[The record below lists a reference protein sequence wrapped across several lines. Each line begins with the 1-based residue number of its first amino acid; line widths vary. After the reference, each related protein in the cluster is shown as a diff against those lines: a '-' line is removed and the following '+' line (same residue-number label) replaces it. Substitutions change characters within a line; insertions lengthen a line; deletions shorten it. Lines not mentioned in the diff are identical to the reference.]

1 MKISQL
7 VLALLGFLGFCAA
20 QRSRR
25 SSEEEIRTAITHLPQ
40 CCLNC
45 VIPLLSSMH
54 CSLSNLTTFRDCF
67 CANQKIQRKISLCT
81 ASKCDVDHLTKSE
94 ELLQLICAGMPF
106 ESRQPQIYA
115 ITTITSIAV
124 TLFVALRCHSN
135 FQIAKKFWWDD
146 GFLMIS
152 SIFFLAFQCLT
163 MWGTSYG
170 FGLHIW
176 TANISHWHGLL
187 LVRQNLRTLLF
198 CFEWLWEIIYIIVQ
212 TMTKISVL
220 LLYHRIFPQR
230 WFRRIIIFLICIMFV
245 HCIAFG
251 VVIITACKPI
261 KSFWHKE
268 IKGRCIDV
276 RAVGVVGAAF
286 SIGEDVTFLLLP
298 VPLIWKLKLKPSRKI
313 GIILILTIG
322 VIACAASVVRLKYL
336 IKYNQTVDQV
346 WENFTLVVLSQLE
359 LSLSIIC
366 VCFPAIRLLFSRS
379 KRGNGSSDRSKTTSA
394 PTNTDLSSPKIPD
407 NSIMSR
413 IRSVVSNS
421 TSHNSKFLPWASN
434 RAPQL
439 SSIYITSHIELSDN
453 DPSVSDKNTKDY
465 ETHIAATRPP
475 ENKKSFFTNSSQIA
489 PPGILHVDKSGTIIS
504 PLQKLT
510 DSVLRGDYKTHSRIP
525 SDQTD
530 EHKKP
535 VSSS

>member
-1 MKISQL
+1 MKLSHL
-7 VLALLGFLGFCAA
+7 ALALLGFLGICAA
-20 QRSRR
+20 QQPRR
-25 SSEEEIRTAITHLPQ
+25 SSDEEIRTAITLLPQ

-45 VIPLLSSMH
+45 VLPLLNSMH
-54 CSLSNLTTFRDCF
+54 CSLSNLTTFTDCF
-67 CANQKIQRKISLCT
+67 CAKKKIQRKISLCT
-81 ASKCDVDHLTKSE
+81 GANCDFNKLKTSE
-94 ELLQLICAGMPF
+94 EQLQVICAGLPI
-106 ESRQPQIYA
+106 ESRQPTIYA
-115 ITTITSIAV
+115 ITTISSIVV

-176 TANISHWHGLL
+176 TANLSHWAGLL
-187 LVRQNLRTLLF
+187 L
-198 CFEWLWEIIYIIVQ
+198 FEWLWEIIYIIVQ

-230 WFRRIIIFLICIMFV
+230 WFRRVITCLICIMFL
-245 HCIAFG
+245 HCIAFCA
-251 VVIITACKPI
+251 VIITACKPI
-261 KSFWHKE
+261 KSFWRKDIE
-268 IKGRCIDV
+268 GRCIDT

-298 VPLIWKLKLKPSRKI
+298 VPLIWRLKLKPSRKI

-336 IKYNQTVDQV
+336 IMYNQTWDQI

-379 KRGNGSSDRSKTTSA
+379 KRGNGSSNRSKTTSA
-394 PTNTDLSSPKIPD
+394 PTITNSSCPKISD
-407 NSIMSR
+407 NTIVSR
-413 IRSVVSNS
+413 IRSIISNN
-421 TSHNSKFLPWASN
+421 TSNNSSFLPWSSA

-465 ETHIAATRPP
+465 QTHIAATRPP
-475 ENKKSFFTNSSQIA
+475 ENKKSFFANSSHME
-489 PPGILHVDKSGTIIS
+489 PPGIMHVDKNGTIIS

-525 SDQTD
+525 SDHVD
-530 EHKKP
+530 EPKKT
-535 VSSS
+535 VSSTKSAT